1 MANLIRFENSD
12 IVNDVQKVVTSTWTN
27 NTNNLTTQFTS
38 STQAIF
44 TTATSSGAHF
54 IEVFN
59 DATVANPQFAVAYGH
74 KAGSGSLDF
83 TNDTGAIG
91 FSPSRNIYNQYRQLV
106 FGDESSEFS
115 FNGHIPDDIFV
126 ININRA
132 RYKHNLKPGTLDLRI
147 ASSSANGKAAI
158 GTLHLTDDSV
168 TTTGSATVTN
178 AGRQFNI
185 VSGSLGTMS
194 GSQLTQVAGSG
205 SFGFFYPD
213 MGFIILNADPLNE
226 KLRFTQTPSQV
237 NTSSPFIT
245 ASANTANN
253 NHKKLVRHISSAAHF
268 IVDSEEKVSSQF
280 YFARAK
286 NNQFNYT
293 TNPSFVDNNGNVNID
308 SFVDNPTTFI
318 TTVGLYNDNNDL
330 VAVAKLSQPV
340 TKDFTKEALIR
351 VKLDY

>member
-1 MANLIRFENSD
+1 MANTIRFDDSD
-12 IVNDVQKVVTSTWTN
+12 IVNDVQKVVTSTWSD
-27 NTNNLTTQFTS
+27 NTNNLITSFTS
-38 STQAIF
+38 STQALF
-44 TTATSSGAHF
+44 STPTSSGAHF

-59 DATVANPQFAVAYGH
+59 KDPQSDTTAEVQYAILYGH

-83 TNDTGAIG
+83 TNDAGAIG
-91 FSPSRNIYNQYRQLV
+91 NNASKNVYNQYRQLV
-106 FGDESSEFS
+106 FSDEASNFS
-115 FNGHIPDDIFV
+115 FNGFTSDDIYV

-132 RYKHNLKPGTLDLRI
+132 RYKHNLKPGSLDLKL
-147 ASSSANGKAAI
+147 SGSNL
-158 GTLHLTDDSV
+158 TLRLTDDSV
-168 TTTGSATVTN
+168 TAVGSSTTTN

-185 VSGSLGTMS
+185 VSGALGIMS
-194 GSQLTQVAGSG
+194 GSLLTQVENSG
-205 SFGFFYPD
+205 SYGFFYPD
-213 MGFIILNADPLNE
+213 SGFIILNPAAVDHQLSELVPG
-226 KLRFTQTPSQV
+226 V
-237 NTSSPFIT
+237 N
-245 ASANTANN
+245 ANTAEN
-253 NHKKLVRHISSAAHF
+253 NHLKLRTAISGAKHF

-280 YFARAK
+280 YFVRAK

-293 TNPSFVDNNGNVNID
+293 TNPSFIDTNGNVNIT

>member
-12 IVNDVQKVVTSTWTN
+12 IVNDVQKVVTSTWSD

-38 STQAIF
+38 STQADF
-44 TTATSSGAHF
+44 TSPTSSGAHF
-54 IEVFN
+54 IEVHHN
-59 DATVANPQFAVAYGH
+59 ASTASAQFAVAYGH
-74 KAGSGSLDF
+74 RAGSGSLDF

-91 FSPSRNIYNQYRQLV
+91 QSATRNIYSQYRQLV
-106 FGDESSEFS
+106 FGDEASDFS
-115 FNGHIPDDIFV
+115 FNGHVPQGIFV

-147 ASSSANGKAAI
+147 ASSSAVGKEDI
-158 GTLHLTDDSV
+158 GVIKLTDDSV
-168 TTTGSATVTN
+168 TTTGSSTVTN

-194 GSQLTQVAGSG
+194 GSSLSQLGTTGSYG
-205 SFGFFYPD
+205 LFYPD
-213 MGFIILNADPLNE
+213 MGFIILNEDALNG
-226 KLRFTQTPSQV
+226 KLKYTETFTETA
-237 NTSSPFIT
+237 TSSPFIT

-253 NHKKLVRHISSAAHF
+253 NHRKLAKHISSAAHF

-293 TNPSFVDNNGNVNID
+293 TNPSFVDGNGNVNID
-308 SFVDNPTTFI
+308 SFIDNPTTFI